1 MAASSPSWASEITS
15 LVPFR
20 PRFASVLRNALQ
32 NVSASEGPMCSP
44 TISCLRTDLRF
55 APPVGVHGHR
65 DYGRHG
71 DDAPAL
77 ADLQIGGVEPQ
88 VGPLALQGAPQKGPD
103 PLVDGEPW
111 VAIGPRAMASAEL
124 GDGGLRDPAHAHR
137 LDEVVDLARRDA
149 GDPSLLDD
157 GHQRL
162 LDGLSRLQE
171 PWEVGAGP
179 ELGDLEAQRPE
190 PRLQRPVAGAVAPGR
205 AVAGALVAP
214 GADHALDVPPLR
226 SDHDDLEHALGEA
239 AEKVLVAA
247 LREQLGQ
254 RWSVVGHRDR
264 PQGLGEAANST
275 LPDDPGD
282 HRDRRRQRR
291 SALLLRRHRRRHRN
305 YTITVDATP
314 VERHSVGTDERAMM
328 QSAPVPC
335 DGCSVALRRLACR
348 MPHHATAFVGHPVG
362 HRLAVAVVLCPCL
375 IKGDDVGGS
384 RRRSWPV
391 PPDPLLRYHRVTL
404 SGGLC
409 PSP

>member
-1 MAASSPSWASEITS
+1 MADAPSLGHRARSWSATWRQVRVAEAWSGCTKAWRMAAATTVVWLRGTWARAFLMKCTRQRCQVAPARLRAMAASSPSWASEMTS

-171 PWEVGAGP
+171 PWEA
-179 ELGDLEAQRPE
+179 
-190 PRLQRPVAGAVAPGR
+190 R
-205 AVAGALVAP
+205 AVAP
-214 GADHALDVPPLR
+214 GADEALDVTSR
-226 SDHDDLEHALGEA
+226 S
-239 AEKVLVAA
+239 
-247 LREQLGQ
+247 
-254 RWSVVGHRDR
+254 
-264 PQGLGEAANST
+264 
-275 LPDDPGD
+275 
-282 HRDRRRQRR
+282 
-291 SALLLRRHRRRHRN
+291 
-305 YTITVDATP
+305 
-314 VERHSVGTDERAMM
+314 
-328 QSAPVPC
+328 
-335 DGCSVALRRLACR
+335 
-348 MPHHATAFVGHPVG
+348 
-362 HRLAVAVVLCPCL
+362 
-375 IKGDDVGGS
+375 
-384 RRRSWPV
+384 
-391 PPDPLLRYHRVTL
+391 
-404 SGGLC
+404 
-409 PSP
+409 

>member
-226 SDHDDLEHALGEA
+226 SDHDDLKHALGGGA
-239 AEKVLVAA
+239 RKALVAG
-247 LREQLGQ
+247 LRQDLGQ
-254 RWSVVGHRDR
+254 GWSVVGHRGR
-264 PQGLGEAANST
+264 PQGLGEASNST
-275 LPDDPGD
+275 LPDGPGG
-282 HRDRRRQRR
+282 H
-291 SALLLRRHRRRHRN
+291 RHRHRPGWRMPHPERHRQCHRN
-305 YTITVDATP
+305 YTITADATQH
-314 VERHSVGTDERAMM
+314 E
-328 QSAPVPC
+328 APVRELPPISAGQVGVAMEGPSLC
-335 DGCSVALRRLACR
+335 LGTCS
-348 MPHHATAFVGHPVG
+348 
-362 HRLAVAVVLCPCL
+362 CPTT
-375 IKGDDVGGS
+375 DPAGS
-384 RRRSWPV
+384 R
-391 PPDPLLRYHRVTL
+391 
-404 SGGLC
+404 
-409 PSP
+409 

>member
-305 YTITVDATP
+305 YTITVDATLGCP
-314 VERHSVGTDERAMM
+314 TTRAMP
-328 QSAPVPC
+328 APR
-335 DGCSVALRRLACR
+335 DQRAA
-348 MPHHATAFVGHPVG
+348 A
-362 HRLAVAVVLCPCL
+362 
-375 IKGDDVGGS
+375 
-384 RRRSWPV
+384 
-391 PPDPLLRYHRVTL
+391 
-404 SGGLC
+404 
-409 PSP
+409 